1 MQAVSF
7 LGLIVMLGIAWA
19 LSTNRRA
26 IRWRPVIAGTIL
38 QFVFAVIILKT
49 EPGRMFFD
57 WMGSGITRFLDF
69 TDAGATFVFTIPV
82 GA

>member
-26 IRWRPVIAGTIL
+26 IRWRPVITGTIL
-38 QFVFAVIILKT
+38 QVVFAVIILKT
-49 EPGRMFFD
+49 DLMTEK
-57 WMGSGITRFLDF
+57 
-69 TDAGATFVFTIPV
+69 
-82 GA
+82 